1 MSHQNEGKETLTD
14 SGSNIKMIASLFTE
28 KTELSLFQVLLI
40 VLVLIT
46 KGTKFKKDAT
56 IKAE

>member
-1 MSHQNEGKETLTD
+1 MSHQNEGKEIQTD

-28 KTELSLFQVLLI
+28 KTESTLFQVLLI